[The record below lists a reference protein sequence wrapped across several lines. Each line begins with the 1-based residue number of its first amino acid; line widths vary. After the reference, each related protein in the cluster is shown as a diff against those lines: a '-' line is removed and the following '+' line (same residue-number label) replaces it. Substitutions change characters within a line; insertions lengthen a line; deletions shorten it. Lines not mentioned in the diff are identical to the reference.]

1 MNAWLG
7 AVWTVA
13 GALMAFNPPPP
24 GRVGHRVPIVG
35 VITVGGGIYFAVKA
49 LRSRD
54 AGKPDSGKPPRH
66 AAPGSAS
73 RDGLKLTLLGAV
85 LLTVGAATM
94 WWGIS
99 SGLLS
104 LIGLAIAV
112 LGLAIPGTVLA
123 ALELWSSRRTK
134 R

>member
-24 GRVGHRVPIVG
+24 GRAGHRVPIVG
-35 VITVGGGIYFAVKA
+35 LITIGGGILFAAKA

-54 AGKPDSGKPPRH
+54 VDKPGSGKPPRH
-66 AAPGSAS
+66 AHPGSTL

-85 LLTVGAATM
+85 LLAAGAATM
-94 WWGIS
+94 WWGVS

-104 LIGLAIAV
+104 LIGLAIGV
-112 LGLAIPGTVLA
+112 LGFAIPGAALA